1 MPTFLIWRVAIS
13 TLDPVRPSWLCRVRV
28 LCSGY
33 FCVHAPPVSGRKDTR
48 MKFKRKFTSKALE
61 TEDTDYWATILASLD
76 LQEYSIDHREK
87 RRHCALDVFN
97 LDGALFPSNGD
108 VQRGIFKSENDKRSD
123 SAITKLKTHQQK
135 LIRQVVFEGRGYTDI
150 ARCEGHNESI
160 ATMSQLV
167 H

>member
-135 LIRQVVFEGRGYTDI
+135 LIRQVVFEGRGYGEHTAPRDTPYK
-150 ARCEGHNESI
+150 N
-160 ATMSQLV
+160 
-167 H
+167 

>member
-1 MPTFLIWRVAIS
+1 
-13 TLDPVRPSWLCRVRV
+13 
-28 LCSGY
+28 
-33 FCVHAPPVSGRKDTR
+33 
-48 MKFKRKFTSKALE
+48 MKFKRKFTSKTLE

-108 VQRGIFKSENDKRSD
+108 VLRGIFKSENDKRSD

-135 LIRQVVFEGRGYTDI
+135 LTHIITHTIYLSYPVKNGCREMLNICVSFFLGLE
-150 ARCEGHNESI
+150 
-160 ATMSQLV
+160 
-167 H
+167 